1 VQDVRFAV
9 LGPVR
14 AWQGQAELGL
24 GSPQQ
29 RAVLATLLVH
39 QGAQVTSEGLI
50 DAIWGEQPPASAM
63 HAIRVYIHR
72 LRLAL
77 GREGPGEIR
86 FVGGGYALDLDT
98 RACDLTRFNRLITEA
113 RHTRED
119 ADPAAAADLYAQALA
134 LWTGPALAGI
144 PGPYAVAQRTRL
156 NELRLTAQEEHLAT
170 LVDLGSYDQAATDL
184 ATLTAAHP
192 LRERLRELQMLA
204 LYRAG
209 RQAEALD
216 AYQQTRLLLDE
227 ELGVDPGPGLRAI
240 HQRILAMDPTLLTPA
255 PAPAPAPSRAPA
267 DVAAPTPV
275 PAQLPADIAH
285 FTGRADHVRALTTL
299 AAQAARTVV
308 VTAIGGTA
316 GIGKTALAVHWAHRH
331 AAQFPDGALYVNLRG
346 FDPAGPP
353 LPATTALRG
362 FLDVLAVPSAR
373 IPAGLEAQAGLY
385 RSTLSGKR
393 VLIVL
398 DNAHDPEQ
406 VRPLL
411 PGTPGCLVLVTSRDK
426 LTGLIALD
434 GAHSLTLDLLT
445 AHEARELLTRR
456 LGAARVEADDTTEEL
471 IELCAYLPLALNIT
485 AARAAMRPGFPLS
498 AFAAELREARGRLS
512 ALDVG
517 DPAANVRAVF
527 SWSYQALGDAAA
539 RLFRLLGTH
548 PGPDITVP
556 AAASLAAV
564 DRDRARAALDELTRA
579 HLLTEHTPGRYT
591 FHDLLR
597 LYATEQTHTHD
608 TDQEREQ
615 ALRRALDH
623 YVHTAYDAT
632 RVLNS
637 YGFPTSVPQLE
648 PGVTPEALADNEQ
661 AWDWFTAEHP
671 VVLAAITRA
680 AAHGL
685 DTHVCR
691 LAEFVSIFL
700 FRGGHWHDYR
710 ATQTDAL
717 AAAERRGDLTD
728 QAHAHRHLGQAHV
741 FAQNHP
747 EAQARLESAA
757 ALYRQVGDLIGQARV
772 NYMLGTLLRGQ
783 GRYQESI
790 EHVQR
795 ALSAYREA
803 GDRLGQAGM
812 LNSIGWT
819 YSQLGD
825 YEQAVAYCQDALA
838 CCREAPEAD
847 RGPSS
852 QVLEAGIRDS
862 LGHAHHHLGHH
873 RQAIECY
880 RQALDLFSMARNR
893 YEQAG
898 TLSRLGDA
906 YDATG
911 DHDAARDVWE
921 QAETIFEELQHSDVE
936 DVRRKLKG
944 LG

>member
-1 VQDVRFAV
+1 
-9 LGPVR
+9 
-14 AWQGQAELGL
+14 LGL

-29 RAVLATLLVH
+29 RAVLAALLLH
-39 QGAQVTSEGLI
+39 EGAQVTSEGLI
-50 DAIWGEQPPASAM
+50 DALWGDQPPSSAM
-63 HAIRVYIHR
+63 HMIRVYIHR
-72 LRLAL
+72 LRTAL
-77 GREGPGEIR
+77 ERGEPGQIR
-86 FVGGGYALDLDT
+86 YVGGGYALDFDT
-98 RACDLTRFNRLITEA
+98 RACDLTRFTTLIAEA
-113 RHTRED
+113 RSTRQD
-119 ADPAAAADLYAQALA
+119 ADPSTAADLYTRALA
-134 LWTGPALAGI
+134 LWTGPALAGV
-144 PGPYAVAQRTRL
+144 PGPYAAAQRTRL

-170 LVDLGSYDQAATDL
+170 LVDLGAYDQAATEL

-192 LRERLRELQMLA
+192 LRERPRELQMLA

-209 RQAEALD
+209 RQAEALE

-240 HQRILAMDPTLLTPA
+240 HQRILAMDPALLTPTPTPTSAPA
-255 PAPAPAPSRAPA
+255 PAPAPAE
-267 DVAAPTPV
+267 VAAPA

-285 FTGRADHVRALTTL
+285 FTGRADHVRALTAL
-299 AAQAARTVV
+299 AAQAAGTVV

-331 AAQFPDGALYVNLRG
+331 AAEFPDGALYVNLRG
-346 FDPAGPP
+346 FDPSSPP

-362 FLDVLAVPSAR
+362 FLDALAVPSAR
-373 IPAGLEAQAGLY
+373 IPTGLEAQSGLY

-398 DNAHDPEQ
+398 DNAHDPDQ

-411 PGTPGCLVLVTSRDK
+411 PGVPGCLVLVTSRNK

-445 AHEARELLTRR
+445 AHEARELLIRR
-456 LGAARVEADDTTEEL
+456 LGAARVEAEPETTEQL
-471 IELCAYLPLALNIT
+471 IELCAHLPLALNIT
-485 AARAAMRPGFPLS
+485 AARAAMRPGFPLT

-517 DPAANVRAVF
+517 DSAANVRAVF

-539 RLFRLLGTH
+539 RMFRLLGTH

-556 AAASLAAV
+556 AAASLAAI
-564 DRDRARAALDELTRA
+564 DRDRARNALDELTRA
-579 HLLTEHTPGRYT
+579 HLLTEHAPGRYT

-597 LYATEQTHTHD
+597 LYAAEQTRTHD
-608 TDQEREQ
+608 TDEERDQ
-615 ALRRALDH
+615 ALRRTLDH
-623 YVHTAYDAT
+623 YVRTAYDGT
-632 RVLNS
+632 LILSS
-637 YGFPTSVPQLE
+637 YGNPASAPEIE
-648 PGVTPEALADNEQ
+648 PGVTPEALVDNQQ

-671 VVLAAITRA
+671 VLLAAITQA

-691 LAEFVSIFL
+691 LADFVSTFL
-700 FRGGHWHDYR
+700 YRGGHWDDYR
-710 ATQTDAL
+710 ATQTEAL
-717 AAAERRGDLTD
+717 AAASRLGDATG

-741 FAQNHP
+741 FAQNDP
-747 EAQARLESAA
+747 DGQAHLESAA
-757 ALYRQVGDLIGQARV
+757 ALYRQAGDLIGQARV
-772 NYMLGTLLRGQ
+772 NSMLGTMLRRQ

-790 EHVQR
+790 EQVEQ

-825 YEQAVAYCQDALA
+825 YKHALTYCQEALA
-838 CCREAPEAD
+838 CCREVPEAD

-852 QVLEAGIRDS
+852 EIVEAGIRDS
-862 LGHAHHHLGHH
+862 LGHVHHHLGQH
-873 RQAIECY
+873 RQAIACY
-880 RQALDLFSMARNR
+880 RQALDLFRKARNR

-906 YDATG
+906 YEATG
-911 DHDAARDVWE
+911 DRDAARAAWE
-921 QAETIFEELQHSDVE
+921 EAETIFEELQHPDAE
-936 DVRRKLKG
+936 DVRRKIKG